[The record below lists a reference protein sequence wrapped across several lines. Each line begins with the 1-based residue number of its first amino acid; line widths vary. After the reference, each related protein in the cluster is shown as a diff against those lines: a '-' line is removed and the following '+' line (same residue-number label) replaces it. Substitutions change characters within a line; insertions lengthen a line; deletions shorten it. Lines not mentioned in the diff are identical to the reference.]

1 MTGLLVVPVAYMTI
15 RGAGHSVAAGLLAA
29 FFICY
34 GKACSSL
41 KQMLN
46 FVFV

>member
-1 MTGLLVVPVAYMTI
+1 MTGLLVVPVAYLTI

-34 GKACSSL
+34 GKL
-41 KQMLN
+41 
-46 FVFV
+46 